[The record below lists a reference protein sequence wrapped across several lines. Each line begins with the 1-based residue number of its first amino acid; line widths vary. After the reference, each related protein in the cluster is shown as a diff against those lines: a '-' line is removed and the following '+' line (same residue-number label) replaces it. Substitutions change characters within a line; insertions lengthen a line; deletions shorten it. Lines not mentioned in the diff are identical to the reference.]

1 MSVGGPATPHSEDPL
16 LNRVLSDRYRIL
28 EKLGEGGMGVVYLAE
43 HVVIE
48 KKIALKVLFPDL
60 TRRDDLVQR
69 FLQEAKSASRIGHE
83 NVIDITDF
91 GQSPEGY
98 VFIAMEYLIGQD
110 LGQVLKASGPMP
122 WPRAQ
127 PIILQIV
134 KALRAAH
141 ERGIVHRDMKPENV
155 FVVPRDDGREFVKV
169 LDFGI
174 AKVLGLEEDAP
185 RLTRTGMIFGTPEY
199 MSPEQ
204 AQGQQVDHRVD
215 IYAVGC
221 LLYHMLT
228 GDVPFRAE
236 SFMGILS
243 KHMLE
248 TPIAPRVRNAAIEPA
263 VEAVINRAMEK
274 DPGKRFQ
281 TMREF
286 VEALVPLGH
295 LPDLSG
301 AISMAT
307 GSPSPAAPAG
317 GMPPREV
324 TKPLPA
330 VSAFPATP
338 ATPVLPVAPG
348 LAKQAAKARTPAPSV
363 TEPLPA
369 ATRAAATSLPYV
381 TTQIGGREGEPLAQS
396 NPEARRSQTE
406 LLSRDDSDAPPRRR
420 QTGNLVLVV
429 VGVGAVL
436 LIGVVFL
443 ALRGSSGG
451 GTAAGTPSGNPIAP
465 AAVSPPQSP
474 AATPRPPSAIT
485 TTAAGALAPSG
496 IAPAGNGAS
505 TPGVAAGSKRA
516 KDGSRHHRTSREAID
531 SLLQQQVPTGEA
543 AKAGPATGAKTGT
556 KTGATTSPTPRELKN
571 PFVEPSP

>member
-1 MSVGGPATPHSEDPL
+1 MTVGGPVAPNSEDPL
-16 LNRVLSDRYRIL
+16 LNRVLSERYRIL
-28 EKLGEGGMGVVYLAE
+28 KKLGEGGMGVVYLAE

-60 TRRDDLVQR
+60 TRRSDLVQR

-98 VFIAMEYLIGQD
+98 VFIAMEYLVGQD
-110 LGQVLKASGPMP
+110 LGQLLKASGPLP
-122 WPRAQ
+122 WARAQ
-127 PIILQIV
+127 PIVLQIV

-174 AKVLGLEEDAP
+174 AKVLGLDEDAP

-221 LLYHMLT
+221 ILYHMLT
-228 GDVPFRAE
+228 GEVPFKAE

-248 TPIAPRVRNAAIEPA
+248 TPIAPGRRNPAIEPR

-281 TMREF
+281 SMREF
-286 VEALVPLGH
+286 VEAIAPLGH
-295 LPDLSG
+295 VPDLSG
-301 AISMAT
+301 AISLST
-307 GSPSPAAPAG
+307 
-317 GMPPREV
+317 GMPTLSTGVKARAVVPIPQQ
-324 TKPLPA
+324 TTGPA
-330 VSAFPATP
+330 VVVP
-338 ATPVLPVAPG
+338 
-348 LAKQAAKARTPAPSV
+348 
-363 TEPLPA
+363 EPLPN
-369 ATRAAATSLPYV
+369 ATREVQGRVAT
-381 TTQIGGREGEPLAQS
+381 PLAQA

-406 LLSRDDSDAPPRRR
+406 IFSHDHEAPPPRARL
-420 QTGNLVLVV
+420 GNMVV
-429 VGVGAVL
+429 VTLAAVVAL
-436 LIGVVFL
+436 GLILFFV
-443 ALRGSSGG
+443 LRGPSGG
-451 GTAAGTPSGNPIAP
+451 SGSVPAGAPATTGATPAPTAGSGSPGASAPTTGTVSAEPNEVAPGSSRIAP
-465 AAVSPPQSP
+465 AAPSG
-474 AATPRPPSAIT
+474 AAEAT
-485 TTAAGALAPSG
+485 TSRTAAGS
-496 IAPAGNGAS
+496 
-505 TPGVAAGSKRA
+505 GSKKS
-516 KDGSRHHRTSREAID
+516 KDGGRPRRSSREAID
-531 SLLQQQVPTGEA
+531 SLFPSEPA
-543 AKAGPATGAKTGT
+543 DKAPKPAGAR
-556 KTGATTSPTPRELKN
+556 TPSELKN
-571 PFVEPSP
+571 PFSAP